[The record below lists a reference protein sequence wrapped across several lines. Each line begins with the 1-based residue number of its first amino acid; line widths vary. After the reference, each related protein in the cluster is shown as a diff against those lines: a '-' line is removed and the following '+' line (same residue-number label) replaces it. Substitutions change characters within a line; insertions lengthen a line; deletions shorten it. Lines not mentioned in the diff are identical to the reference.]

1 MEDSGIVCG
10 DMGGK
15 RDWKT
20 VVQRFSRCLGTAGD
34 GMVEAESMEAEAGVL
49 KLFITRRG
57 AVWYS

>member
-1 MEDSGIVCG
+1 MVCG

-20 VVQRFSRCLGTAGD
+20 VVQRFSRCLGTAGA
-34 GMVEAESMEAEAGVL
+34 GPVEAESVEVGAGVL
-49 KLFITRRG
+49 KLFMTRRG